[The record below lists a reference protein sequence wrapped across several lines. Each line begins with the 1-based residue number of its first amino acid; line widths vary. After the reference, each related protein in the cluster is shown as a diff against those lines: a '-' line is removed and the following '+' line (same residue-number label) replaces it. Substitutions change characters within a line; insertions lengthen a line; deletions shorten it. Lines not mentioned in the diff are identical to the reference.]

1 MSSIDKELKNI
12 LYGGKKKKLQSKK
25 KENNLNKEKTSSIKN
40 KKNIST
46 EYLPVSEEK
55 PMMKR
60 NTYEPYNKAC
70 FIFREKIKKHNE
82 NY

>member
-1 MSSIDKELKNI
+1 VLFRS
-12 LYGGKKKKLQSKK
+12 
-25 KENNLNKEKTSSIKN
+25 
-40 KKNIST
+40 
-46 EYLPVSEEK
+46 YLPVSEEK